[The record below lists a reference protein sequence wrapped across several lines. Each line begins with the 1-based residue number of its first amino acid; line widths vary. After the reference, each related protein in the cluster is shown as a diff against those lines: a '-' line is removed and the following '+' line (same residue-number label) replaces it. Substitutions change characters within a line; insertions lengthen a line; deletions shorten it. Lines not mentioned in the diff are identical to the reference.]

1 MTQKMKQQTK
11 AQIVFEYII
20 IFAIAIVALAGSK
33 FIQKIKASFNN
44 HFNQCVEVIT
54 TER

>member
-1 MTQKMKQQTK
+1 MTQRMKQQTK

-20 IFAIAIVALAGSK
+20 IFAIAIVALAGSR
-33 FIQKIKASFNN
+33 FIQRIKASFNN

>member
-1 MTQKMKQQTK
+1 MVKKITKQTK
-11 AQIVFEYII
+11 AQVVFEYVI
-20 IFAIAIVALAGSK
+20 IFAIAIVALAGSQ

-54 TER
+54 VER